1 MSTAKGGLSI
11 VVRSHGPVPSSGT
24 WQRGSILSASCGDIF
39 WACIARWRAPAIAD
53 PRALSQ
59 GSVWF
64 SKGSR
69 SLRTVSPSFQS
80 SALCGTGDTG
90 GGGVACAGYLNGASS
105 GSVHWTVGVSGE
117 PSKGVFGGGDFPS
130 LIIEG
135 EVIGWALLRGG
146 HGCIIVS
153 SKEDGLVGDRRRR
166 GGHILV
172 HV

>member
-1 MSTAKGGLSI
+1 M
-11 VVRSHGPVPSSGT
+11 VWSHGPVPSSST
-24 WQRGSILSASCGDIF
+24 WQRGSILSASCRDVF

-69 SLRTVSPSFQS
+69 SLRTVSSSFQS

-90 GGGVACAGYLNGASS
+90 GGGVACAGYLNGALSR
-105 GSVHWTVGVSGE
+105 SVHRTVGVSGE
-117 PSKGVFGGGDFPS
+117 PSKGVFRGGYFPS

-135 EVIGWALLRGG
+135 EVIRWALLQGG
-146 HGCIIVS
+146 HGCIIIS
-153 SKEDGLVGDRRRR
+153 SKEDSLVGDRRQR

-172 HV
+172 HL

>member
-1 MSTAKGGLSI
+1 M
-11 VVRSHGPVPSSGT
+11 VVRSHGLVPSSGT
-24 WQRGSILSASCGDIF
+24 WQRGSILNASCGDIF
-39 WACIARWRAPAIAD
+39 WAYIARWQAPAIAD

-69 SLRTVSPSFQS
+69 SLQTVSPSFQL

-90 GGGVACAGYLNGASS
+90 GGGIACAGYLNGALS
-105 GSVHWTVGVSGE
+105 GSVHRTVGVSSK
-117 PSKGVFGGGDFPS
+117 PSKGVFGGGDLPS

-135 EVIGWALLRGG
+135 EVIRWALLQGG

-166 GGHILV
+166 GGYILV
-172 HV
+172 YL

>member
-1 MSTAKGGLSI
+1 MSTAKCGLSI
-11 VVRSHGPVPSSGT
+11 VVRSHGPVPSFGT

-39 WACIARWRAPAIAD
+39 WACIARWRAPTIAD

-80 SALCGTGDTG
+80 SALCGTGDAG
-90 GGGVACAGYLNGASS
+90 GGDVTRAGYLNGASS

-117 PSKGVFGGGDFPS
+117 PSKGIFGGGDVPS
-130 LIIEG
+130 LMIEG
-135 EVIGWALLRGG
+135 EVIRWALLQGG
-146 HGCIIVS
+146 ICCVIVS